1 MYTWTAK
8 CKRSSE
14 GISQQS
20 MKSMKKA
27 CVKKMLR
34 QLSCRALQALHRSR
48 MCILGCGCC
57 SCLILGGAATKATC
71 VFIMTAI
78 VTFMH
83 AQLHTL
89 YCACWASSQSTSDQP
104 YEVLTHPAGTASMMP
119 GTLCPQPRRYL
130 GLSCCLQKQLGK
142 TYNVFITF
150 ALRYIGFAALS
161 QLLPALLSLG
171 SRLTVSGQVLGL
183 RCPLPAQSDLLHL
196 RPCVSHWSDCV

>member
-1 MYTWTAK
+1 M
-8 CKRSSE
+8 
-14 GISQQS
+14 
-20 MKSMKKA
+20 
-27 CVKKMLR
+27 
-34 QLSCRALQALHRSR
+34 
-48 MCILGCGCC
+48 
-57 SCLILGGAATKATC
+57 
-71 VFIMTAI
+71 FIMTAI

-104 YEVLTHPAGTASMMP
+104 HEVLTHPAGTASMMP

-196 RPCVSHWSDCV
+196 RPCVSHLGQIASERCWWDFEPTLLRARLDRRLLLREMLDTFSDKSFNLLQVGG